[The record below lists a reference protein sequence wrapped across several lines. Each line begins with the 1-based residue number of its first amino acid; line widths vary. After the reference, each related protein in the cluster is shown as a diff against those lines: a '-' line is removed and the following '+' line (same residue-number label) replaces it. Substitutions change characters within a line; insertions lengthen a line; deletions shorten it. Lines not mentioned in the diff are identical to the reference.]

1 MSGRRRPQQETAPD
15 AFAFWSQPAEAL
27 LTQLDASEGGLS
39 TEQAAKRLDIH
50 GRNTLRERRL
60 SWLGVLVNQ
69 VKSPLVLLLV
79 FAAAASAA
87 TGEWVDATIVIVTVL
102 ASIAVGF
109 SREYDAENAA
119 AALRARVQTRANV
132 LRGGKSCQ
140 IPMAEVVPGDVVLLS
155 AGSLVPADGVLLEA
169 TDLHVSEAVLTGES
183 FPVRKSLEV
192 SAANAPLAARRNCVF
207 MGTNVRSGAAKA
219 LIVATG
225 GKTQVGG
232 IAARLNLRPPPTE
245 FDRGMARFGYLL
257 TTAMVLMVLLVFIV
271 HVAHGRPAIETLLF
285 AIALAVGLSPEL
297 LPAVLSVNLARGGQQ
312 MAEQGVLV
320 RHLNAIENL
329 GSMDVLCTDKT
340 GTLTEGVVRLEGA
353 YDTAGAR
360 SDAVL
365 ELAACNAALNRGL
378 ANPLDDAILEAAGG
392 RGVEPRKLAEIPFDF
407 TRKRVSVVVATEECA
422 LLITKGAFHR
432 VLEVCSSLDDG
443 TVLDAPVRTALEAR
457 YERWSEQGIRVIAVA
472 SRRLPAE
479 PSYGR
484 ESEDQLALAG
494 FLTFLDKPKAGVPE
508 ALEALSGL
516 GVQVRLI
523 TGDSGSVAKHLAE
536 LVGMPNARVLSG
548 AAMNELTADALFQ
561 AVEQTDLFVEVD
573 PNQKERIILAL
584 KQQGHVVGF
593 LGDGVNDAPAM
604 HAADTSLS
612 VDDAVQ
618 VAREAADFVL
628 LERNLDVIR
637 RGIVEGRRTFANTL
651 KYVLMGMSANVGN
664 MISMAVASLWLPF
677 LPLLP
682 GQILINNFLS
692 DIPALG
698 LATDGVDPELVDRP
712 RRWDLRFI
720 GRFTL
725 EFGLISS
732 VFDFLTFGVLL
743 TLHARP
749 ELFRSGWF
757 LESVLT
763 QVLVALLI
771 RTRRPFFASKPGK
784 FLRTATLVIV
794 GVAVSLPYLPFADRL
809 GFARVPWTTV
819 LSLVGITLLYCV
831 AVELNKVR
839 FYRRPEPQ
847 RGQPWAGGSARRNC
861 CAGNRLGAAS

>member
-1 MSGRRRPQQETAPD
+1 MSCRVNGVHRDGHHPEREAPRG
-15 AFAFWSQPAEAL
+15 APAFWAEPLEPL
-27 LTQLDASEGGLS
+27 LGRLDAGRDGLTS
-39 TEQAAKRLDIH
+39 QQAAQRLLEH
-50 GRNTLRERRL
+50 GRNALRERRL
-60 SWLGVLVNQ
+60 TWLSVLGNQ

-79 FAAAASAA
+79 FAAVASAL
-87 TGEWVDATIVIVTVL
+87 TGEWVDATIVLITVL
-102 ASIAVGF
+102 ASVAIGF
-109 SREYDAENAA
+109 SREYHAENAA
-119 AALRARVQTRANV
+119 AALKARVQTRATV
-132 LRGGKSCQ
+132 LRDGKSCQ
-140 IPMAEVVPGDVVLLS
+140 VPMAEVVPGDVVLLS
-155 AGSLVPADGVLLEA
+155 AGSLVPADGVLLET

-183 FPVRKSLEV
+183 FPVLKSLET
-192 SAANAPLAARRNCVF
+192 SPADAPVAARRNCVF

-219 LIVATG
+219 VIVATG

-257 TTAMVLMVLLVFIV
+257 TTAMVLMVLLVLIV
-271 HVAHGRPAIETLLF
+271 HVAHGKPAIETLLF

-297 LPAVLSVNLARGGQQ
+297 LPAVLSVNLARSGQQ
-312 MAEQGVLV
+312 MAEKGVLV

-353 YDTAGAR
+353 YDPTGAR
-360 SDAVL
+360 SESVL

-378 ANPLDDAILEAAGG
+378 ANPLDDAIIEAAG
-392 RGVEPRKLAEIPFDF
+392 RPTSETAKLAEIPFDF
-407 TRKRVSVVVATEECA
+407 TRKRLSVVVASEDGP

-432 VLEVCSSLDDG
+432 VLDVCRYLSDG
-443 TVLDAPVRTALEAR
+443 AALEGATRSALEAR
-457 YERWSEQGIRVIAVA
+457 YERWSEQGIRVVAVA
-472 SRRLPAE
+472 TRRLPADTAYDRDAE
-479 PSYGR
+479 R
-484 ESEDQLALAG
+484 ELTLAG
-494 FLTFLDKPKAGVPE
+494 FLTFLDKPKAGVAE
-508 ALEALSGL
+508 ALQALSSL

-523 TGDSGSVAKHLAE
+523 TGDGKSVAKHLAD
-536 LVGMPNARVLSG
+536 LVGMPSSRLLTG
-548 AAMNELTADALFQ
+548 AELNELTADALAQ
-561 AVEQTDLFVEVD
+561 AAEQTDLFVEVD

-584 KQQGHVVGF
+584 KQRGHVVGF

-618 VAREAADFVL
+618 VARETADFVL

-664 MISMAVASLWLPF
+664 MISMAIASLWLPF

-732 VFDFLTFGVLL
+732 VFDFLTFGVLIS
-743 TLHARP
+743 LHARP
-749 ELFRSGWF
+749 QLFRSGWF

-771 RTRRPFFASKPGK
+771 RTRRPFYASKPGR
-784 FLRTATLVIV
+784 FLTTATLVIV
-794 GVAVSLPYLPFADRL
+794 GIAVSLPYWPMAHRL
-809 GFARVPWTTV
+809 GFVRVPGAT
-819 LSLVGITLLYCV
+819 LAALFGITLAYCV
-831 AVELNKVR
+831 AVELNKLR
-839 FYRRPEPQ
+839 FY
-847 RGQPWAGGSARRNC
+847 ARR
-861 CAGNRLGAAS
+861 A

>member
-1 MSGRRRPQQETAPD
+1 
-15 AFAFWSQPAEAL
+15 
-27 LTQLDASEGGLS
+27 
-39 TEQAAKRLDIH
+39 
-50 GRNTLRERRL
+50 
-60 SWLGVLVNQ
+60 
-69 VKSPLVLLLV
+69 
-79 FAAAASAA
+79 
-87 TGEWVDATIVIVTVL
+87 
-102 ASIAVGF
+102 
-109 SREYDAENAA
+109 
-119 AALRARVQTRANV
+119 
-132 LRGGKSCQ
+132 
-140 IPMAEVVPGDVVLLS
+140 
-155 AGSLVPADGVLLEA
+155 
-169 TDLHVSEAVLTGES
+169 
-183 FPVRKSLEV
+183 
-192 SAANAPLAARRNCVF
+192 
-207 MGTNVRSGAAKA
+207 MGTNVLSGAAKA

-225 GKTQVGG
+225 GATQVGG
-232 IAARLNLRPPPTE
+232 IAARLNLRPPATE
-245 FDRGMARFGYLL
+245 FDRGMARFGYVLMS
-257 TTAMVLMVLLVFIV
+257 AMVVMVVMVFIV
-271 HVAHGRPAIETLLF
+271 HVAHGRRPIETLLF

-312 MAEQGVLV
+312 MAAQGVLV

-353 YDTAGAR
+353 YDAHGAR
-360 SDAVL
+360 SEAVL
-365 ELAACNAALNRGL
+365 ALAACNAALNCGL
-378 ANPLDDAILEAAGG
+378 ANPLDDAILQAAAPSPAN
-392 RGVEPRKLAEIPFDF
+392 RKKLAEIPFDF
-407 TRKRVSVVVATEECA
+407 TRKRLSVVVATEQEP

-432 VLEVCSSLDDG
+432 VLEVCSCLQDG
-443 TVLDAPVRTALEAR
+443 ADLDAPARAALEAA
-457 YERWSEQGIRVIAVA
+457 YEHWSERGIRVVAVA
-472 SRRLPAE
+472 TRSLPPKSGYE
-479 PSYGR
+479 RGD
-484 ESEDQLALAG
+484 EQGLAFVG
-494 FLTFLDKPKAGVPE
+494 FLTFLDRPKAGVKE

-523 TGDSGSVAKHLAE
+523 TGDSRSVAKHLAD
-536 LVGMPNARVLSG
+536 LVGMPSSRVLSG
-548 AAMNELTADALFQ
+548 AELDELTAEALAQ
-561 AVEQTDLFVEVD
+561 AAEQTDLFVEVD
-573 PNQKERIILAL
+573 PNQKERVILAL
-584 KQQGHVVGF
+584 KKRGHVVGF

-618 VAREAADFVL
+618 VARETADFVL

-698 LATDGVDPELVDRP
+698 LATDGVDPELVDQP

-732 VFDFLTFGVLL
+732 VFDFMTFGVLL
-743 TLHARP
+743 SLHAQP

-771 RTRRPFFASKPGK
+771 RTRRPFYASRPGR
-784 FLRTATLVIV
+784 FLSTATLVIV
-794 GVAVSLPYLPFADRL
+794 GVAVAIPYLPWADRL
-809 GFARVPWTTV
+809 GFTHVPATT
-819 LSLVGITLLYCV
+819 LLTLLGITLLYCV
-831 AVELNKVR
+831 AVELNKLR
-839 FYRRPEPQ
+839 FYRVER
-847 RGQPWAGGSARRNC
+847 RDHARNAPAAPSPRNN
-861 CAGNRLGAAS
+861 CAGSSLDAPL

>member
-1 MSGRRRPQQETAPD
+1 MIFGGRNTEPDAPSS
-15 AFAFWSQPAEAL
+15 AFAFWSQPSAEL
-27 LTQLDASEGGLS
+27 LAQLGVGDAGLTS
-39 TEQAAKRLDIH
+39 EQAAERLAAF
-50 GRNTLRERRL
+50 GRNTLKERRR
-60 SWLGVLVNQ
+60 SWLHVLGNQ
-69 VKSPLVLLLV
+69 VKSPLVLLLI
-79 FAAAASAA
+79 FAAVASAL
-87 TGEWVDATIVIVTVL
+87 TGEWIDASIVIVTVL
-102 ASIAVGF
+102 ASVAVGF

-119 AALRARVQTRANV
+119 AALKARVQTRANL
-132 LRGGKSCQ
+132 LRDGKPCQ
-140 IPMAEVVPGDVVLLS
+140 VPMDEVVPGDVVLLS
-155 AGSLVPADGVLLEA
+155 AGSLVPADGVLLETA
-169 TDLHVSEAVLTGES
+169 DLHVSEAVLTGES
-183 FPVRKSLEV
+183 FPVLKSLEP
-192 SAANAPLAARRNCVF
+192 SPRRAPLSARRNCVF

-225 GKTQVGG
+225 SATQVGS
-232 IAARLNLRPPPTE
+232 IASRLNLQPPPTE

-257 TTAMVLMVLLVFIV
+257 TIAMVVMVVLVFAV
-271 HVAHGRPAIETLLF
+271 HVAHGRHAMDTLLF

-353 YDTAGAR
+353 YESGGAR

-378 ANPLDDAILEAAGG
+378 ANPLDDAILAAAGPPPG
-392 RGVEPRKLAEIPFDF
+392 TSAKLAEIPFDF
-407 TRKRVSVVVATEECA
+407 TRKRVSVAVASECGPR
-422 LLITKGAFHR
+422 LITKGAFHR
-432 VLEVCSSLDDG
+432 VLEVCTTLRDGQALDD
-443 TVLDAPVRTALEAR
+443 ARRAALEQR
-457 YERWSEQGIRVIAVA
+457 YEAWSAQGIRVVAVA
-472 SRRLPAE
+472 TRSLAPGAGYDRDDE
-479 PSYGR
+479 R
-484 ESEDQLALAG
+484 ELAFEG
-494 FLTFLDKPKAGVPE
+494 FLTFLDRPKAGVAQ

-523 TGDSGSVAKHLAE
+523 TGDSRSVAKHLAE
-536 LVGMPNARVLSG
+536 LVGMQSSRVLSG
-548 AAMNELTADALFQ
+548 AEMNELTGEALGQ

-584 KQQGHVVGF
+584 KQRGHVVGF

-618 VAREAADFVL
+618 VARETADFVL

-698 LATDGVDPELVDRP
+698 LAADGVDPELVDRP

-732 VFDFLTFGVLL
+732 VFDFVTFGLLL

-771 RTRRPFFASKPGK
+771 RTRRPFYASKPGR
-784 FLRTATLVIV
+784 FLRIATFAI
-794 GVAVSLPYLPFADRL
+794 VAVAIGLPYLPFVDRL
-809 GFARVPWTTV
+809 GFRPLPPSTLLA
-819 LSLVGITLLYCV
+819 LFGITLLYCT
-831 AVELNKVR
+831 AVELNKLR
-839 FYRRPEPQ
+839 FYRGSDRA
-847 RGQPWAGGSARRNC
+847 RSAREDREN
-861 CAGNRLGAAS
+861 ATPAPSGV